1 MRITRS
7 ILTLTVALATF
18 PAAPAPVPAR
28 AGGPGIGRVVE
39 LSPPAEVK
47 RAGAAA
53 AESLEKG
60 AALRLGDALRTGAGG
75 RIKMS
80 FDDQSTLILAEN
92 SRLDITRHVFD
103 PAANNRVSLFK
114 LYEGKVRAIV
124 GELFGATSEYR
135 IESPT
140 GVAGVK
146 GTDFEEHYAKPCTL
160 VLTHT
165 GAVGARNS
173 DPKVKEK
180 VTVRDDEYTLICEGK
195 APTRPQQ
202 MTDEIKREFV
212 VLRANETIHPPDLTD
227 QIGDQGGPPRD
238 NLPPS
243 YPSDVINQPTDTGG
257 LPPGPIP
264 EPEPPKNP

>member
-1 MRITRS
+1 MRSTR
-7 ILTLTVALATF
+7 LPHLFLAVLAAALAR
-18 PAAPAPVPAR
+18 PAA
-28 AGGPGIGRVVE
+28 AGAQTGGSGVAQVVE
-39 LSPPAEVK
+39 LTPPAEVK
-47 RAGAAA
+47 HAGSAA
-53 AESLEKG
+53 SVPLTKG
-60 AALRLGDALRTGAGG
+60 ASLRLGDALRTGAGG

-92 SRLDITRHVFD
+92 SRLDISRHVFD
-103 PAANNRVSLFK
+103 PAANKRVSLFK